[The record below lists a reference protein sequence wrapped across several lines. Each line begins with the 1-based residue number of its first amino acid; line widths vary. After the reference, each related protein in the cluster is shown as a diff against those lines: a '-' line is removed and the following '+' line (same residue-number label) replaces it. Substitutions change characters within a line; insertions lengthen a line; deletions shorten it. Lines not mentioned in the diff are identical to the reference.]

1 MNIKKVICIIFTFLI
16 MFIGI
21 NAITAIETT
30 TPGGT
35 TGTTEKKVNPLD
47 ASTDLLKENNKRT
60 KKCAAKKG
68 NEKTE
73 CLKKADADY
82 EKAHKKYEESIKTE
96 NVVEESTDKMI
107 TCTSVLG
114 KKRNECM
121 MLGEQSSEGKA
132 CIKEYNIKSK
142 ECSFPKYVRTNSKSV
157 NEDKPME
164 LKSNCSVI
172 ESDFGV
178 ELVKILNLIRIAGVI
193 LTILLGIIDFVRSVV
208 ASDDDA
214 MKKCKKRFLYRLI
227 ALVALILIPIVIEM
241 VLGWVKI
248 PGVEYC
254 KIEK

>member
-47 ASTDLLKENNKRT
+47 ASTNLLNAKAKKEDC
-60 KKCAAKKG
+60 KKLKG

-82 EKAHKKYEESIKTE
+82 EKAHKEYEESIKTE

-107 TCTSVLG
+107 KCTSELG

-121 MLGEQSSEGKA
+121 SLGEQSSKGKA
-132 CIKEYNIKSK
+132 CINQYNEKADNCGS
-142 ECSFPKYVRTNSKSV
+142 PRYVRTNSESV
-157 NEDKPME
+157 NEDKQMK
-164 LKSNCSVI
+164 LKNNCSVI
-172 ESDFGV
+172 DSDFGV
-178 ELVKILNLIRIAGVI
+178 ELVKILSLIRIAGVI
-193 LTILLGIIDFVRSVV
+193 LTILLGIIDFVRSLV

-227 ALVALILIPIVIEM
+227 ALVALFLIPVVIEM
-241 VLGWVKI
+241 VLGWVVI
-248 PGVEYC
+248 SGVDYC